1 MSNYSTSYNISQSGD
16 LYTLQDHGTTTGQ
29 AQYNS
34 TRGTTVN
41 SPLNYRKLEAFRGLD
56 NEYWFYVKNQDRKPI
71 MLNNLTINATLI
83 FRENK
88 SAIVAKTCVITD
100 YELGTCKL
108 VLTSSDIADAS
119 AGLYDL
125 VLTYTNDM
133 GLVLPLFADTNM
145 RPSLTVE
152 ISNDAF
158 SIPLT
163 TQISTL
169 WSYDGIATNI
179 GEKLNGPK
187 YYNKTKGLVTFAVY
201 CTGYT
206 GRFYLQGTTSPY
218 PDESDWFNVELGAAV
233 DWHQFINFT
242 GIEPF
247 TIISNLTH
255 LRFNWQLTGATGTVD
270 KVVVRL

>member
-1 MSNYSTSYNISQSGD
+1 MINYLIVGCGLSGVVSAERIANKLNRKVTIIEKREHIGGNCYD
-16 LYTLQDHGTTTGQ
+16 YRDKETDILINKYGAHLFHTNNEEVWK
-29 AQYNS
+29 Y
-34 TRGTTVN
+34 VN
-41 SPLNYRKLEAFRGLD
+41 KFDKWIRWEHK
-56 NEYWFYVKNQDRKPI
+56 
-71 MLNNLTINATLI
+71 
-83 FRENK
+83 
-88 SAIVAKTCVITD
+88 
-100 YELGTCKL
+100 
-108 VLTSSDIADAS
+108 
-119 AGLYDL
+119 

-133 GLVLPLFADTNM
+133 CLVLPLFADTNM